1 MIWTLLHWLNIQS
14 SRNNLLK
21 IQHKKIDSYNC
32 ITNGFRYLHSLHVV
46 EDGRK
51 STILMTTSTEILSI
65 CSLNPKNLC
74 KWSSSFR
81 PIWRTEIIKICVS
94 FNKRWSRFKFCH
106 PLVWSLV
113 SLHDINDPLLQCDN
127 DYTWSILS
135 QYYSDG
141 ETSLSNNVPPALPT
155 YNIITTLLYLPD
167 TTYRVKIKIKR
178 ISLKAFQAE
187 KKIWIASLPAKH
199 FDFYYEIKSFL
210 C

>member
-1 MIWTLLHWLNIQS
+1 MASDIFTRSMLL
-14 SRNNLLK
+14 R
-21 IQHKKIDSYNC
+21 
-32 ITNGFRYLHSLHVV
+32 TA
-46 EDGRK
+46 EK

-65 CSLNPKNLC
+65 CSLNPKNLWN
-74 KWSSSFR
+74 WSSSFR

-178 ISLKAFQAE
+178 ISLRLFKLRKNYELHHCLQSILIFLMKSKVFFVKTFQ
-187 KKIWIASLPAKH
+187 KKENQLNYILQANAI
-199 FDFYYEIKSFL
+199 
-210 C
+210 